1 MKTNSTYPAW
11 LGRAIGYQIYPQTF
25 QDSNGDGIGDLNG
38 IRSRLDYLK
47 DLGVNLIW
55 LSPVY
60 DSPFL
65 DAGYD
70 VRDYKAIAARYG
82 TLDDFKRL
90 LADCHAAGL
99 RVMLDLVPGHT
110 SIDHP
115 WFLESCRHQKNRYTN
130 RYVWTDSM
138 YATPRG
144 KLSGMGGFLQGYGER
159 EGAVACNFFWSQ
171 PKLNYG
177 VLVPNPD
184 HPWELPF
191 DHPDVRAL
199 WDDMFGIIRFWLDL
213 GVDGFR
219 IDSAKSICPDHP
231 PLGEGRIYREL
242 RAMFDRDYPE
252 AALLTEWGWPVDAL
266 VTGVHADFLLHNNKA
281 FNELFSLPHWENG
294 VESPLFSAA
303 GGDVARFLNAYLPH
317 HQNRSGGLIAIPTG
331 NHDYMR
337 AATERSTDMVRALF
351 ATVLTLP
358 GMPFIYYGDEIGM
371 PFLSGLTSKEG
382 GYRRTGA
389 RTPMLWHPAGGFSEA
404 GIEDWY
410 LPQHPDPAL
419 HNAASQMADEDSLW
433 HTVRQLIALRRTHPA
448 LDPEAEWT
456 PLLDSGPTLAYT
468 RSREGQSLLIVIHP
482 PHTTRRLTFPGID
495 GLDPAKVLAGRNFRI
510 DDDSIDLGESSWL
523 ILELPRR

>member
-1 MKTNSTYPAW
+1 VITPPKYPSW
-11 LGRAIGYQIYPQTF
+11 LAQAVGYQIYPQSF

-38 IRSRLDYLK
+38 IRARLNYLK

-55 LSPVY
+55 LSPIY

-70 VRDYKAIAARYG
+70 VRDYKAVAPRYG
-82 TLDDFKRL
+82 TLADFKSL
-90 LADCHAAGL
+90 INECHAAGL

-115 WFLESCRHQKNRYTN
+115 WFLESCRHQKNPYTQ
-130 RYVWTDSM
+130 RYVWTNSM
-138 YATPRG
+138 YATPKG

-177 VLVPNPD
+177 VLEPNPD

-191 DHPDVRAL
+191 DHPDIRTL

-231 PLGEGRIYREL
+231 PIGEGRIYREL
-242 RAMFDRDYPE
+242 RAMFDRDYPH

-266 VTGVHADFLLHNNKA
+266 AAGVHADFLLHNHKA

-294 VESPLFSAA
+294 VEHPLFSEG

-317 HQNRSGGLIAIPTG
+317 HQNRNGGLIAIPTG

-337 AATERSTDMVRALF
+337 AATERSTDMLRALF

-371 PFLSGLTSKEG
+371 PFLHGLVSKEG

-389 RTPMLWHPAGGFSEA
+389 RTPMQWEPSGGFSA
-404 GIEDWY
+404 ADPQLWY
-410 LPQHPDPAL
+410 LPQHPDPSK
-419 HNAASQMADEDSLW
+419 HNVAAQISDQDSLW
-433 HTVRQLIALRRTHPA
+433 HTVRELIELRKTHPA
-448 LDPEAEWT
+448 LHPDAEWK
-456 PLLDSGPTLAYT
+456 PLLQSGPTLAYT
-468 RSREGQSLLIVIHP
+468 RSYQGQFLLAVIHP
-482 PHTTRRLTFPGID
+482 PGFSTEVKLPGLPKLTSTS
-495 GLDPAKVLAGRNFRI
+495 VLAGRHYQLNT
-510 DDDSIDLGESSWL
+510 DTLSLGANGWMIAKLS
-523 ILELPRR
+523 